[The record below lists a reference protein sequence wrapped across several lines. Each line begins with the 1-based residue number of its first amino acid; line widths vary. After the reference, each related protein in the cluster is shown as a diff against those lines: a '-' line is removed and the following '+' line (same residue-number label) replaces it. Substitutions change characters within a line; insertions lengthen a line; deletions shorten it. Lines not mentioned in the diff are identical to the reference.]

1 MTSFLFYYMIL
12 LVLRQVFIVILS
24 WKSLQ
29 DFTLGT
35 FYLNA
40 FISIFFIE
48 DGVLKPVNIREKIPS
63 PICCFFPSLLSS
75 SRPLLFKLNIPLF
88 PLNFE
93 FIRAVSFSVNHL
105 HFMPLLYIYCHF
117 NNLFSLNEF

>member
-88 PLNFE
+88 PLN
-93 FIRAVSFSVNHL
+93 L
-105 HFMPLLYIYCHF
+105 
-117 NNLFSLNEF
+117 NLFGQFPSPLTISILSHLLQTISATSLYLLSF